1 MWCRSIGRIITLA
14 LSLFIMPLTALAQLP
29 TDVPRIGLLRAGVP
43 LSGPDQNLMAF
54 RHALHERGWVDGQ
67 NIVIEVRRPDGQEE
81 RLLALAA
88 DLVRLPVQVLVT
100 VGAPATRAAQQATT
114 TIPIVMV
121 ILTDPMVAGFVDS
134 LARPSGNLTGVSGLG
149 PEVMGKQLELL
160 TEALPGI
167 RRVAGLIHPAH
178 PMAPSLVQELERAAR
193 ALGVQLH
200 LVEVPNADALDPALA
215 ALPSEAAEALIVL
228 PFPLLYAQRQR
239 ILAFAIQRQLP
250 VIATDQRQWAEEG
263 ALLFYGVSLTGNYRR
278 AAAYVDK
285 LLKGAQP
292 ADLPVERPEEIELVL
307 NLKTAQTLG
316 LTIPQMLLFQA
327 EEVIK

>member
-1 MWCRSIGRIITLA
+1 
-14 LSLFIMPLTALAQLP
+14 
-29 TDVPRIGLLRAGVP
+29 
-43 LSGPDQNLMAF
+43 MAF
-54 RHALHERGWVDGQ
+54 RHALHELGWVDGQ
-67 NIVIEVRRPDGQEE
+67 NLVIEVRWPEGQEE
-81 RLLALAA
+81 RLRALAA

-100 VGAPATRAAQQATT
+100 VGAPATQAARQATP

-121 ILTDPMVAGFVDS
+121 ILTDPVAAGFVGS
-134 LARPSGNLTGVSGLG
+134 LARPGGNLTGVSGLG
-149 PEVMGKQLELL
+149 PEMMGKQLELL
-160 TEALPGI
+160 TETLPGI

-178 PMAPSLVQELERAAR
+178 PMAPALVQELARAAR
-193 ALGVQLH
+193 ALEVQLH
-200 LVEVPNADALDPALA
+200 LVEVPHADALDQALA

-239 ILAFAIQRQLP
+239 ILAFAIQRRLP

-285 LLKGAQP
+285 LLKGVKP

-307 NLKTAQTLG
+307 NLRTAQALG
-316 LTIPQMLLFQA
+316 LTISPTVLFQA
-327 EEVIK
+327 DEVIR